1 MYQLVK
7 VADTKDVPVGG
18 CLPVEVAGRKLALF
32 NIDGKYYAID
42 DTCTH
47 SGGSLSEG
55 DLHGNVVRC
64 PWHGAE
70 FDVNTGEALSP
81 PAPGGVTCYKV
92 RVEGNEI
99 AIDLT

>member
-1 MYQLVK
+1 MDQLVK
-7 VADTKDVPVGG
+7 IADTRDVPAGG
-18 CLPVEVAGRKLALF
+18 CIPVEVAGRRLALF

-47 SGGSLSEG
+47 SGGSLAEG
-55 DLHGNVVRC
+55 DVQGNVVKC
-64 PWHGAE
+64 PLHGAE
-70 FDVNTGEALSP
+70 FDVTTGEVLGP
-81 PAPGGVTCYKV
+81 PAPSGVTCYKV